1 VLYVR
6 SSVQARRRR
15 RRRIRTRSALESDPM
30 ASAQEKASGC
40 CGSGA
45 PARGAP
51 VAVRAIAASPT
62 RKVAMAA
69 RDEHV
74 SASSV
79 GGGALIE
86 EIATVQPTTA
96 KASSKG
102 IRVAISPIYVLL
114 SRVSIEL
121 DHKEHE
127 LFGNRE
133 CLIVS

>member
-62 RKVAMAA
+62 GKVAMAA
-69 RDEHV
+69 RDERV
-74 SASSV
+74 AASSV
-79 GGGALIE
+79 GGGAVIE

-102 IRVAISPIYVLL
+102 IIGPPPSLFHCLESPSSWFIS
-114 SRVSIEL
+114 STS
-121 DHKEHE
+121 
-127 LFGNRE
+127 
-133 CLIVS
+133 CLGTESV